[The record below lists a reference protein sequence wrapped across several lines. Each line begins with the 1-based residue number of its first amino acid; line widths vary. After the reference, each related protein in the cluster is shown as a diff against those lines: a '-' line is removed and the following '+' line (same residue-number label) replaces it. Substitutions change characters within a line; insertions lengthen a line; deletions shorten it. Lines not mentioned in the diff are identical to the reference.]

1 MTSAAPAGLVADLIA
16 RGSYER
22 AIGLLEVQVRGRP
35 QELGLRQQLADVLAL
50 AGRGAEAAPMFQA
63 LAEEL
68 ALRGRAAQA
77 IAAAKRAQALDPS
90 QGGEERLAGLIDS
103 GPPAAA
109 PVPVSVPVP
118 VPTAAPVAVPDGPAH
133 EDALRAQLLGMIDE
147 ALRETDGDAGA
158 RAREVESPLFE
169 DFDREE
175 LVEVIRG
182 LRLLTFEPG
191 DVVVSEG
198 EPGQSLFVVT
208 RGRVRAFVRQSSGA
222 QRPVRD
228 LTEGDFFGEVAVLE
242 GGRRT
247 ATVTCAAA
255 CELLE
260 LDRPTLE
267 AIAAR
272 HPGVRGVM
280 ERFRDQRA
288 RGGVEHMIRGLGP
301 QG

>member
-16 RGSYER
+16 RKSYTR

-35 QELGLRQQLADVLAL
+35 TELGLRHQLADVLAL

-63 LAEEL
+63 LAEDL

-77 IAAAKRAQALDPS
+77 IAAAKRAQALDPA
-90 QGGEERLAGLIDS
+90 QGGEERLAGLIHA
-103 GPPAAA
+103 GPEGAAA
-109 PVPVSVPVP
+109 PL
-118 VPTAAPVAVPDGPAH
+118 PTAATDDLPLSSA
-133 EDALRAQLLGMIDE
+133 ALREQLVGLIDE
-147 ALRETDGDAGA
+147 ALQETGGDAAA
-158 RAREVESPLFE
+158 RAREVESPLFA
-169 DFDREE
+169 DFGREE

-191 DVVVSEG
+191 DIVVSEG

-208 RGRVRAFVRQSSGA
+208 TGRVRAFVRQPSGT
-222 QRPVRD
+222 QTPVRD
-228 LTEGDFFGEVAVLE
+228 LTEGDFFGEVAILQ

-247 ATVTCAAA
+247 ATITCATP
-255 CELLE
+255 CQLLE

-272 HPGVRGVM
+272 HPGVVRIM

-288 RGGVEHMIRGLGP
+288 KGGVEHMIRSLGASD
-301 QG
+301 